1 MGRHD
6 GLGSAMSHRLIRR
19 LAMASMGTAA
29 AFVLATP
36 RLLRLG
42 ATTEEARRPLPG
54 DDEVPDA
61 HIQGT
66 RATTIGAPPYKVW
79 PWLAQIGYHGYGRAG
94 WYALDRAD
102 NDGVESAWEV
112 IPEFQHPQIGQVIG
126 EEGFTIRAVEPTGC
140 CCCPTTGPRPS
151 GC

>member
-1 MGRHD
+1 VGRHD

-19 LAMASMGTAA
+19 LAMVSMGTAA

-66 RATTIGAPPYKVW
+66 RATTIGAPPDKVW
-79 PWLAQIGYHGYGRAG
+79 PWLAQIGDTATARLAG
-94 WYALDRAD
+94 TPW
-102 NDGVESAWEV
+102 
-112 IPEFQHPQIGQVIG
+112 IG
-126 EEGFTIRAVEPTGC
+126 
-140 CCCPTTGPRPS
+140 PTTTGSRAPGRSHSGIPAPLEVLAGEVPRPAVRR
-151 GC
+151 